1 MIEQLIAEA
10 TECDFKVALET
21 KKPKSWLKSVSAFSN
36 GIGGTLFFGI
46 SDDRE
51 PIGLSDVQSD
61 AEAIS
66 RLIKERITP
75 LPQFN
80 LKPFVED
87 NKNLLAIEISSGR
100 STPYYYKADGVM
112 EAYVRVG
119 NESVIAPDYI
129 VNELILKGTNQSFDT
144 LLTDALKKDYSFT
157 LLEATYLERTGLHF
171 EPSDYISFGLADK
184 NGFLTNA
191 GKLMADQHIVYNSR
205 IFCTRW
211 NGLEKGS
218 IFDDALDDKEY
229 EGNLIYLLKN
239 ATDFIKNNSKVRFA
253 KEAQYRVDKP
263 DYAER
268 AITEAIVNALIHRD
282 YMELGSEIHID
293 MYDDRMEVYSPGG
306 MFDGRLIQQLNP
318 MTVPSKRRNPLLAD
332 FFHRLKLMERRGS
345 GMKKIIGEY
354 KRFENL
360 ENYHAPEF
368 NSNASEFHVTLWNLN
383 YGMDVIKDNP
393 HVVKATE
400 DVIKD
405 VVKEAGD
412 VVKAKANV
420 TKEFV
425 KAQRQIYKLI
435 SQTPQI
441 NATQMSENMGISLR
455 QVQRYLKQLSDLN
468 LIVREGGRKNG
479 IWKILDEEYEGFFKR
494 I

>member
-1 MIEQLIAEA
+1 M
-10 TECDFKVALET
+10 V
-21 KKPKSWLKSVSAFSN
+21 KKKQYTF
-36 GIGGTLFFGI
+36 IDLFAGCG
-46 SDDRE
+46 
-51 PIGLSDVQSD
+51 GLS
-61 AEAIS
+61 EGFM
-66 RLIKERITP
+66 E
-75 LPQFN
+75 
-80 LKPFVED
+80 
-87 NKNLLAIEISSGR
+87 SG
-100 STPYYYKADGVM
+100 
-112 EAYVRVG
+112 
-119 NESVIAPDYI
+119 
-129 VNELILKGTNQSFDT
+129 
-144 LLTDALKKDYSFT
+144 
-157 LLEATYLERTGLHF
+157 HF
-171 EPSDYISFGLADK
+171 RGLA
-184 NGFLTNA
+184 
-191 GKLMADQHIVYNSR
+191 HVE
-205 IFCTRW
+205 W
-211 NGLEKGS
+211 
-218 IFDDALDDKEY
+218 
-229 EGNLIYLLKN
+229 
-239 ATDFIKNNSKVRFA
+239 
-253 KEAQYRVDKP
+253 
-263 DYAER
+263 
-268 AITEAIVNALIHRD
+268 
-282 YMELGSEIHID
+282 ELP
-293 MYDDRMEVYSPGG
+293 MVQTLRN
-306 MFDGRLIQQLNP
+306 RL
-318 MTVPSKRRNPLLAD
+318 VK
-332 FFHRLKLMERRGS
+332 
-345 GMKKIIGEY
+345 MKKIIGEY

-405 VVKEAGD
+405 VVKETGD